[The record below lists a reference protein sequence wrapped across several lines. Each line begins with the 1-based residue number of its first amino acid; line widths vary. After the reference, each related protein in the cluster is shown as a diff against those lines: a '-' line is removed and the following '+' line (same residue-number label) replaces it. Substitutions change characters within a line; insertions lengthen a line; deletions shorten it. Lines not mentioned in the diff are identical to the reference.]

1 MGATDRGK
9 EMAAAGTDLIVTP
22 HLGIAILTEK
32 TGRLLFHCTLL
43 LARCTRTTTVV
54 GGLGRVIDIEPG
66 TLEGN
71 ANSTAENPTD
81 GFSALRTDFQGVVH
95 HLLDNLKT
103 MFTCLTFIL
112 VCWHKYLKTF
122 EHRLSEE
129 PVSHIIKFYKD
140 FVYIL

>member
-1 MGATDRGK
+1 MT
-9 EMAAAGTDLIVTP
+9 AASADLIVTP

-32 TGRLLFHCTLL
+32 TGCLLFHCTLPL
-43 LARCTRTTTVV
+43 TRRTGSTTAVS
-54 GGLGRVIDIEPG
+54 GLGRIVDIKSRA
-66 TLEGN
+66 LEGN
-71 ANSTAENPTD
+71 ANPTAEHTTD
-81 GFSALRTDFQGVVH
+81 GLATLRTDFQRVVH

-112 VCWHKYLKTF
+112 VCWHTHLKTF
-122 EHRLSEE
+122 GHRFSEE